1 MKSEQL
7 HSRILGLIGLTINLM
22 GLWSCSSDDTAE
34 PKTEKSTEVQLMSY
48 VAGYQE
54 VSRANRAG
62 EAGTTRAW
70 TLPTGFSLYQ
80 LGSDQSIS
88 VFFTQPAA
96 AGEERFFFTSAGKWK
111 VSGEEL
117 ASGDYYLYGYVPHDK
132 SITSMVSYLDGS
144 SSFADG
150 AILTMTNVPTVSP
163 ADICVL
169 VAAKNGKADYKADA
183 DYSVTG
189 LQPGDFL
196 YAASGDGNYVY
207 LLFDHLFSAL
217 RVQMRVQ
224 GDYADLRTIKL
235 KGLRLQACVG
245 SKPTKKKTNI
255 TVTLNKTTDGTSP
268 ISNDVV
274 FTPTGTEVS
283 DGGVIVD
290 SEQGIELTKDYQ
302 PFQSHFMPAGVTKL
316 NIISTY
322 DVYDRKG
329 NLIRLNDEA
338 INTIDIN
345 ELFTGQTE
353 ALRGRRY
360 TVNLTINPTYLYMLS
375 DPDLDNPTVII
386 DN

>member
-7 HSRILGLIGLTINLM
+7 HSRILGLIGLTISLM
-22 GLWSCSSDDTAE
+22 GLWSCSSDDTSE

-70 TLPTGFSLYQ
+70 TPPTGFSLYQ

-88 VFFTQPAA
+88 VFFTQTQPAA

-117 ASGDYYLYGYVPHDK
+117 APGDYYLYGYVPHDK
-132 SITSMVSYLDGS
+132 SITSTVSYLDGS

-245 SKPTKKKTNI
+245 STPTKKKTNI
-255 TVTLNKTTDGTSP
+255 TVTLDKTTDGTSP
-268 ISNDVV
+268 ISYVD
-274 FTPTGTEVS
+274 FTTTGTEVS
-283 DGGVIVD
+283 DGGVIVE

-345 ELFTGQTE
+345 ELFTGQTK

-375 DPDLDNPTVII
+375 DPDLDNPTVSVE
-386 DN
+386 

>member
-1 MKSEQL
+1 
-7 HSRILGLIGLTINLM
+7 
-22 GLWSCSSDDTAE
+22 
-34 PKTEKSTEVQLMSY
+34 MSY
-48 VAGYQE
+48 VAGFEE
-54 VSRANRAG
+54 VNR
-62 EAGTTRAW
+62 TNRTNRAW
-70 TLPTGFSLYQ
+70 TPPSGFSLYQ

-111 VSGEEL
+111 VSGENL
-117 ASGDYYLYGYVPHDK
+117 PSGDYYLYGYVPHDK
-132 SITSMVSYLDGS
+132 SITSTVSYLDGS

-150 AILTMTNVPTVSP
+150 AVLTMTNVPTVSP

-169 VAAKNGKADYKADA
+169 VAAKNGKDSYKADA

-196 YAASGDGNYVY
+196 YQASGDGNYIY

-235 KGLRLQACVG
+235 KSLRLQACVG
-245 SKPTKKKTNI
+245 STPTKKKTNI
-255 TVTLNKTTDGTSP
+255 TVTLNKTTDGSSP
-268 ISNDVV
+268 IAKDEDKKELIT
-274 FTPTGTEVS
+274 FTPVEGSGDS
-283 DGGVIVD
+283 DGVIVD